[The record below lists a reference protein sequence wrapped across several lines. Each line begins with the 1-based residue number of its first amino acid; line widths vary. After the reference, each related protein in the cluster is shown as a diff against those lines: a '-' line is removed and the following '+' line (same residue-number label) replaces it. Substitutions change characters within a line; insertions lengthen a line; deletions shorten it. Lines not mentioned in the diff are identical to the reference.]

1 MEVGGEYRLKLRGL
15 EGVKEDRMEAKY
27 RRTGWSKEGSKVSID
42 LGKEDRM
49 QRRTGCKSG
58 RQVGGKGNR
67 TSALRQVKPE

>member
-27 RRTGWSKEGSKVSID
+27 RRTGWSKEGSNVSID

-49 QRRTGCKSG
+49 EAKEDR
-58 RQVGGKGNR
+58 
-67 TSALRQVKPE
+67 L